1 MSRPGQ
7 TYDALDEQGARDNI
21 ATIRSSDESAR
32 QFITQ
37 TEYPDAIR
45 YLVEEEEVDR
55 QFGGPGHDT
64 REAILRSE
72 TTPFDVKQ
80 TVLDRDENY
89 NRDRDS
95 LGDILVPDSVERNA
109 RTALAVGKPVVLYG
123 PTGTGKTHFAKQ
135 LLAEECLDYELATAT
150 PTWTPGDITG
160 NIQPEVDDGD
170 VEYRREAGCVSRGIQ
185 RADDYGE
192 WGVLLDEITRADISQ
207 VFGPLYTAV
216 EDDSQT
222 IFVDGDGRDLR
233 LTDDVK
239 IVCTMNMS
247 DRTVNELDDAITRR
261 FAMIELRE
269 YDAES
274 RRELYKTWMAAQPVF
289 DITTDDS
296 GFDISLDINYF
307 QYEIDDLIA
316 LFEAHHAGVNEGTT
330 TDGDGPITEFG
341 PMHYHDVIQFLGVA
355 CAEGGEYENEHARAV
370 GEAFAT
376 YVAPRLL
383 NTAALPQIER
393 LADHYRTLD
402 DEFSAFDLAPV
413 VELVGR
419 QADTERRGIAGGVYE

>member
-1 MSRPGQ
+1 MSRREQ
-7 TYDALDEQGARDNI
+7 TYDALDEEGAKDNI
-21 ATIRSSDESAR
+21 STIKSSDASAK
-32 QFITQ
+32 QFVEQ
-37 TEYPDAIR
+37 TTDPDAIR
-45 YLVEEEEVDR
+45 YLVEDEEIDR
-55 QFGGPGHDT
+55 HFHGHNNDT
-64 REAILRSE
+64 REKILRSE

-80 TVLDRDENY
+80 TVPDRDENY

-95 LGDILVPDSVERNA
+95 LGTIRVPDRVERNA
-109 RTALAVGKPVVLYG
+109 RTALQVGKPVVLYG

-135 LLAEECLDYELATAT
+135 LLAEACLDYELATAT

-160 NIQPEVDDGD
+160 NIQPELDDGD

-185 RADDYGE
+185 QADRYGE

-222 IFVDGDGRDLR
+222 IFVDGEGRDLQ
-233 LTDDVK
+233 LTDDVN

-261 FAMIELRE
+261 FAMIELRGYE
-269 YDAES
+269 EADRRKLYDDWLDAES
-274 RRELYKTWMAAQPVF
+274 VF
-289 DITTDDS
+289 EGETTVGSIDPTPES
-296 GFDISLDINYF
+296 GFTPGRERL
-307 QYEIDDLIA
+307 ID
-316 LFEAHHAGVNEGTT
+316 LFEAHHKGINEGGT
-330 TDGDGPITEFG
+330 TDEDTPITEFG
-341 PMHYHDVIQFLGVA
+341 PMHYRDVIQFVGVA
-355 CAEGGEYENEHARAV
+355 CGEGGAYEDNRARAV

-376 YVAPRLL
+376 YVVPRLL

-402 DEFSAFDLAPV
+402 EAFSVFDLGPV
-413 VELVGR
+413 VELVER
-419 QADTERRGIAGGVYE
+419 QAETERRGIAGGAYE

>member
-1 MSRPGQ
+1 MSNFRRRFED
-7 TYDALDEQGARDNI
+7 YSREELESELDFVLGAAETVKRFVNE
-21 ATIRSSDESAR
+21 TSDPSAV
-32 QFITQ
+32 
-37 TEYPDAIR
+37 EL
-45 YLVEEEEVDR
+45 LVEEEADKR
-55 QFGGPGHDT
+55 YGRGPDSV
-64 REAILRSE
+64 RERIL
-72 TTPFDVKQ
+72 TADVTPFETKQ
-80 TVLDRDENY
+80 KIFRRDA
-89 NRDRDS
+89 DD
-95 LGDILVPDSVERNA
+95 LGETLVPDRVEQNA

-135 LLAEECLDYELATAT
+135 LLAEECLDYEIATAT

-160 NIQPEVDDGD
+160 SIQPELDDGD
-170 VEYRREAGCVSRGIQ
+170 VEYRREPGCVSRGIQ
-185 RADDYGE
+185 QAERYGK

-222 IFVDGDGRDLR
+222 IFVDDEGRELS

-274 RRELYKTWMAAQPVF
+274 RKDLYRSWMVSE
-289 DITTDDS
+289 S
-296 GFDISLDINYF
+296 GFGVSETDSNIVITNAPSDF
-307 QYEIDDLIA
+307 DFDDDDLLD
-316 LFEAHHAGVNEGTT
+316 LFEAHHVGINEGTT
-330 TDGDGPITEFG
+330 TDRDEPITEFG
-341 PMHYHDVIQFLGVA
+341 PMHYRDVIQFISVA
-355 CAEGGEYENEHARAV
+355 CADGGAYAGNYARAV

-383 NTAALPQIER
+383 NTAALPQIRR
-393 LADHYRTLD
+393 LAEHYTTLD
-402 DEFSAFDLAPV
+402 EEHPAFDLSPAI
-413 VELVGR
+413 ELVER
-419 QADTERRGIAGGVYE
+419 QAETEQRGIGSGAYE

>member
-1 MSRPGQ
+1 MSDRSRFDD
-7 TYDALDEQGARDNI
+7 YSREELESELEFVLGAAEIVKRFVRNTTDP
-21 ATIRSSDESAR
+21 SA
-32 QFITQ
+32 I
-37 TEYPDAIR
+37 DL
-45 YLVEEEEVDR
+45 LVEEGADDQYGRGPESVREE
-55 QFGGPGHDT
+55 
-64 REAILRSE
+64 ILTSPITRSE
-72 TTPFDVKQ
+72 TQQKIFQ
-80 TVLDRDENY
+80 RDA
-89 NRDRDS
+89 DD
-95 LGDILVPDSVERNA
+95 LGKIRVPDSVERNA

-135 LLAEECLDYELATAT
+135 LLTETCLDYELATAT

-185 RADDYGE
+185 RADEYGE

-233 LTDDVK
+233 LTDDVN

-261 FAMIELRE
+261 FAMIELRSYE
-269 YDAES
+269 PDDRQKLYDDWLDAEAVFE
-274 RRELYKTWMAAQPVF
+274 RE
-289 DITTDDS
+289 TTVGSVDRTSESEFTS
-296 GFDISLDINYF
+296 GRDRLV
-307 QYEIDDLIA
+307 E
-316 LFEAHHAGVNEGTT
+316 LFETHHAGINEGET
-330 TDGDGPITEFG
+330 TDLDEPITEFG
-341 PMHYHDVIQFLGVA
+341 PMHYRDVIQFLGVA
-355 CAEGGEYENEHARAV
+355 CDDGGAYETRHARAV

-393 LADHYRTLD
+393 LADHYRALD
-402 DEFSAFDLAPV
+402 EQFPAFDLGPV
-413 VELVGR
+413 VELVDR